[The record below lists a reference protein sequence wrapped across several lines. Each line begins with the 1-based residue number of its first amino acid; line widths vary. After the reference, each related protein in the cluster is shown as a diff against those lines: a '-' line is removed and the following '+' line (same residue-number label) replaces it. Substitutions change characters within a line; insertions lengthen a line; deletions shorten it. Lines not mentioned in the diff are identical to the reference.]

1 MHMPAKRA
9 STTSVVATP
18 SSSPPASERRDPALA
33 LTAVGRR
40 KRAIAR
46 VRLFRNG
53 TGKIVVNGQDCA
65 TYFTMLIA
73 RATCKQPLDAVGQ
86 ADKVD
91 VESLIVGGGIRAQ
104 SDALSLGI
112 ARALCLLNPT
122 FQRALR
128 KVGHLTRDAR
138 IKERKKPGL
147 KRARRAPQ
155 WAKR

>member
-1 MHMPAKRA
+1 MATTKRT
-9 STTSVVATP
+9 STVSPGP
-18 SSSPPASERRDPALA
+18 SSPAVSGAERRDPALA
-33 LTAVGRR
+33 LSAVGRR

-65 TYFTMLIA
+65 SYFTMLIA
-73 RATCKQPLDAVGQ
+73 RATCQQPLDAVGQ

-91 VESLIVGGGIRAQ
+91 VESLIIGGGIRAQ
-104 SDALSLGI
+104 ADALRLGI
-112 ARALCLLNPT
+112 ARALCLMNPT

-128 KVGHLTRDAR
+128 KVGYLTRDAR

>member
-1 MHMPAKRA
+1 MSTKRA
-9 STTSVVATP
+9 STATSDAVSVSATG
-18 SSSPPASERRDPALA
+18 AERRDPALA
-33 LTAVGRR
+33 LSAVGRR

-53 TGKIVVNGQDCA
+53 SGKIVVNGQDCD

-91 VESLIVGGGIRAQ
+91 VESKIVGGGIRAQ
-104 SDALSLGI
+104 SDALRLGI

-128 KVGHLTRDAR
+128 KVGYLTRDAR

>member
-1 MHMPAKRA
+1 MAAPKRT
-9 STTSVVATP
+9 STVSLG
-18 SSSPPASERRDPALA
+18 SSPAVAGAERRDPALA
-33 LTAVGRR
+33 LSAVGRR

-65 TYFTMLIA
+65 SYFTMLIA
-73 RATCKQPLDAVGQ
+73 RATCQQPLDAVGQ

-91 VESLIVGGGIRAQ
+91 VESLIEGGGIRAQ
-104 SDALSLGI
+104 ADALRLGI